1 MEAAWPEGLGDWT
14 RPFNL
19 FIPRSDQKE
28 CSPYFIN
35 ALSKGKII
43 RNGRGGYVRRIEI
56 LIVKFLKSV

>member
-43 RNGRGGYVRRIEI
+43 RNGRGVCEENWDIDSEI
-56 LIVKFLKSV
+56 P